1 MTAPG
6 VQTRLARAVALTT
19 ALSFLHGALKHQRRR
34 ALQRRDLRRLLES
47 DVHLLR
53 DIGLSRDEI
62 LNELQDL

>member
-1 MTAPG
+1 MTASG
-6 VQTRLARAVALTT
+6 DQTRLARAVALTT
-19 ALSFLHGALKHQRRR
+19 AMSFALGKVKHQRRR
-34 ALQRRDLRRLLES
+34 ALQRRDLRRLLKS

>member
-6 VQTRLARAVALTT
+6 DQTRLARAVALT
-19 ALSFLHGALKHQRRR
+19 AAVSFLLGTVRYQRRR
-34 ALQRRDLRRLLES
+34 ALQRRDLCRLLES

-53 DIGLSRDEI
+53 DIGLSRDDI

>member
-1 MTAPG
+1 
-6 VQTRLARAVALTT
+6 VALST
-19 ALSFLHGALKHQRRR
+19 AISFLLRTLKHQRGR

-62 LNELQDL
+62 LNELEDL